1 MRLRC
6 TSFGVYTPKQHQ
18 KFQRLE
24 LQKAG
29 IFIERTFVKLPEYM
43 LTARP
48 RSADHIPF
56 TAQKILLH
64 AAKSTENAG
73 AFCFIQFPAA
83 AGSISR
89 QIPS

>member
-1 MRLRC
+1 MRKRSVGINVRVSVTEKKKVMILLWN
-6 TSFGVYTPKQHQ
+6 TPKQHQ

-56 TAQKILLH
+56 TAQKILLPCGKIH
-64 AAKSTENAG
+64 
-73 AFCFIQFPAA
+73 
-83 AGSISR
+83 
-89 QIPS
+89 